1 MRIKAFCS
9 ALLVGATIVAMVP
22 TAVAQG
28 QRRDAL
34 ISEVPVPTEE
44 GWRTETLSQ
53 VDRTWMDGL
62 KQRVDDIARTRIG
75 QQLRG
80 DASDLELLQRL
91 LDERLIP
98 ADDTETLQ
106 GMGVVLGEQLQRDLG
121 LSWTIYI
128 DRLGRSRAL
137 EIPGTNEFLFPVTMI
152 SRRVEA
158 GAEANVQEIYDR
170 AREIVTEV
178 RNRQSP
184 F

>member
-9 ALLVGATIVAMVP
+9 ALLMSVTLATLTP
-22 TAVAQG
+22 AVLAQERG
-28 QRRDAL
+28 SAGLLPPAQDWRQEAL
-34 ISEVPVPTEE
+34 S
-44 GWRTETLSQ
+44 TL
-53 VDRTWMDGL
+53 DRNWMESV
-62 KQRVDDIARTRIG
+62 KRRVDDLARTRVG